1 MSQFGAPKTKKFKI
15 GTSEVRLGP
24 MSRANKLTPADSIG
38 LLDTVTVE
46 ITQESVDLEGGF
58 PKTLVDTA
66 ITKQTGQVTAAMREY
81 SRRNINIML
90 GNGVGAV
97 EPVDF
102 STTIASPVL
111 KDATSFPVFAG
122 DGANLEEGDIL
133 VVYPEAMP
141 DRVSCVR
148 VAAVATDV
156 VTLDPGTPL
165 LFDYAGGTK
174 VFVSHAVPIG
184 GVSTTAYMSCEVFQ
198 QERATGRP
206 VGFKFWK
213 VAISSGMNMQQG
225 TEDFASSDLTLK
237 ILLPASAE
245 FDLVDSPLYHLRNI
259 IPEHPQGMYLG
270 GADN

>member
-24 MSRANKLTPADSIG
+24 MTRANKLTPADSIG
-38 LLDTVTVE
+38 LLDTVTIE

-97 EPVDF
+97 EPVDVG
-102 STTIASPVL
+102 TAIASAVL
-111 KDATSFPVFAG
+111 KDAVSVPVTAG
-122 DGANLEEGDIL
+122 TGADLEVGDIL
-133 VVYPEAMP
+133 VIYPESMP

-148 VAAVATDV
+148 VASVATDV
-156 VTLDPGTPL
+156 VSLDPGTPL
-165 LFDYAGGTK
+165 LFDYAAGTK
-174 VFVSHAVPIG
+174 IYVSHAVPIG
-184 GVSTTAYMSCEVFQ
+184 GVATTEYMACEVFQ

-213 VAISSGMNMQQG
+213 VAIASGMNMQQG

-237 ILLPASAE
+237 ILLPAAAE
-245 FDLVDSPLYHLRNI
+245 YGSGGALLHLANI
-259 IPEHPQGMYLG
+259 IPQYPQGMYLG
-270 GADN
+270 GGDS

>member
-24 MSRANKLTPADSIG
+24 MTRANKLTPADSIG

-90 GNGVGAV
+90 GNGVGAT

-102 STTIASPVL
+102 STTVASATLANAVSLPV
-111 KDATSFPVFAG
+111 AAG
-122 DGANLEEGDIL
+122 TGANLEIGDIL
-133 VVYPEAMP
+133 VVYPESMP

-148 VAAVATDV
+148 VLSVATDV

-165 LFDYAGGTK
+165 LFDYAAGTK
-174 VFVSHAVPIG
+174 IYVSHAVPIG
-184 GVSTTAYMSCEVFQ
+184 GVATTEYMACEVFQ

-213 VAISSGMNMQQG
+213 VAIASGMNMQQG

-237 ILLPASAE
+237 ILLPAAAE
-245 FDLVDSPLYHLRNI
+245 YDVGGDLVHLKNI
-259 IPEHPQGMYLG
+259 IPQFPQGMYLG
-270 GADN
+270 GGDS